1 MNDSSRRK
9 KLVFFINH
17 LSFFCS
23 HRMPIAIKA
32 IQNNYD
38 VHLIVGKEPN
48 NDEKNVNEQKI
59 KSHGIVLHRS
69 TFAPSFKNI
78 FSEISGFIKAYLIT
92 KKINPDIIHTAS
104 PKGNLYG
111 GMIAKL
117 LKIKALVISISGMGY
132 IFTDTKK
139 IRIIIFRELYKKLLL
154 FILSHE
160 NFRLIVQNADDKE
173 IFTKQLH
180 VPNEQISLIEGSG
193 IELNNFKNID
203 FAKKD
208 NLVVMPSRLLYSKG
222 IKEYVAAASTLKKKY
237 PDWDFCVAGSIKY
250 DSPDAVHISEIEQW
264 KRANNVTFLGFI
276 KDIEKL
282 LKRSSIVCLPSYREG
297 FPKCLMEAAASG
309 NAIVTSNIT
318 GCRDAVLPNETALL
332 VEVGEVNKLIESIKY
347 LIENNDIREQ
357 FGKAGISH
365 ATRNFDIGK
374 VVRINL
380 SIYDRLLTK

>member
-139 IRIIIFRELYKKLLL
+139 IRIIIFR
-154 FILSHE
+154 
-160 NFRLIVQNADDKE
+160 
-173 IFTKQLH
+173 
-180 VPNEQISLIEGSG
+180 
-193 IELNNFKNID
+193 
-203 FAKKD
+203 
-208 NLVVMPSRLLYSKG
+208 
-222 IKEYVAAASTLKKKY
+222 
-237 PDWDFCVAGSIKY
+237 
-250 DSPDAVHISEIEQW
+250 
-264 KRANNVTFLGFI
+264 
-276 KDIEKL
+276 
-282 LKRSSIVCLPSYREG
+282 
-297 FPKCLMEAAASG
+297 
-309 NAIVTSNIT
+309 
-318 GCRDAVLPNETALL
+318 AL
-332 VEVGEVNKLIESIKY
+332 
-347 LIENNDIREQ
+347 
-357 FGKAGISH
+357 
-365 ATRNFDIGK
+365 
-374 VVRINL
+374 
-380 SIYDRLLTK
+380 